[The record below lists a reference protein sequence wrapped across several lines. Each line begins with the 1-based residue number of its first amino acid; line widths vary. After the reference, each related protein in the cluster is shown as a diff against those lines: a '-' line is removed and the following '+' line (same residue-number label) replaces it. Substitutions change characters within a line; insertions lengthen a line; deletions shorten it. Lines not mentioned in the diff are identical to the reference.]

1 MVRDKLNERELE
13 EQRKQAVEVLE
24 RGYGVKEVADIF
36 DVASGTVH
44 RWKKTYDE
52 TGIEGLESSH
62 RRTGENV
69 FLDEISADYLREVLT
84 EIENKKSIQQVMTA
98 LNYKEESG
106 VTQKELA
113 ERYDYSQ
120 GTISDWLNRV
130 AKLATNSHEDV
141 FSTTQSDNNRSLP
154 EDKLPEL
161 KNILKN
167 NPQSYGFESPR
178 WTMENISKIIQ
189 EEFDIKVTSRT
200 ASKYVEEIDWK
211 GGEQKSVNIPD
222 NRKRANGKYIPVDNE
237 ELVSTLNEI
246 VDRPTQ
252 RIMAIIL
259 YNEGFS
265 VPTISNLFD
274 ISEGTIY
281 KWLKRLEQES
291 IDELIYDDSGGGR
304 SPKLPESKRPKLEE
318 ILREGPEEQGF
329 TGQIWTSARVAEI
342 IDRKF
347 GISVHRVTAWKYLR
361 ELGWSNKK
369 PQRIATERDEDAIE
383 EFRNEE
389 WKMIQ
394 TRANIK
400 SHSIV
405 FVDETKFRLLPTI
418 KKTWAPKGERA
429 TIETSGLFEYIAV
442 IGAIIYTPETH
453 SLNLQ
458 WKTQRYDFETES
470 ICGFLESIAL
480 ENPQKTIFLL
490 DNWSPHKTALE
501 KLEEDLNETTTEF
514 DIEWFPEYASGI
526 NPVDNVWGQAK
537 YNELPNFAPENL
549 EKLELK
555 VKEALTEIQAD
566 EDLLR
571 YFVED
576 AGLKIEE

>member
-24 RGYGVKEVADIF
+24 RGYGVKQVADIF

-178 WTMENISKIIQ
+178 WTIENISKIIQ

-222 NRKRANGKYIPVDNE
+222 NRKRANG
-237 ELVSTLNEI
+237 
-246 VDRPTQ
+246 
-252 RIMAIIL
+252 
-259 YNEGFS
+259 
-265 VPTISNLFD
+265 
-274 ISEGTIY
+274 
-281 KWLKRLEQES
+281 
-291 IDELIYDDSGGGR
+291 
-304 SPKLPESKRPKLEE
+304 
-318 ILREGPEEQGF
+318 
-329 TGQIWTSARVAEI
+329 
-342 IDRKF
+342 
-347 GISVHRVTAWKYLR
+347 
-361 ELGWSNKK
+361 
-369 PQRIATERDEDAIE
+369 
-383 EFRNEE
+383 
-389 WKMIQ
+389 
-394 TRANIK
+394 
-400 SHSIV
+400 
-405 FVDETKFRLLPTI
+405 
-418 KKTWAPKGERA
+418 
-429 TIETSGLFEYIAV
+429 
-442 IGAIIYTPETH
+442 
-453 SLNLQ
+453 
-458 WKTQRYDFETES
+458 
-470 ICGFLESIAL
+470 
-480 ENPQKTIFLL
+480 
-490 DNWSPHKTALE
+490 
-501 KLEEDLNETTTEF
+501 
-514 DIEWFPEYASGI
+514 
-526 NPVDNVWGQAK
+526 
-537 YNELPNFAPENL
+537 
-549 EKLELK
+549 
-555 VKEALTEIQAD
+555 
-566 EDLLR
+566 
-571 YFVED
+571 
-576 AGLKIEE
+576 